1 MTGETIEIG
10 KTEKIRE
17 KIEETK
23 KEKEN
28 LATIQSSPVLLHH
41 PHLENNT
48 SEFIV
53 TPPPART
60 APLTTLIS

>member
-28 LATIQSSPVLLHH
+28 LAMVQSSTVLLHH
-41 PHLENNT
+41 PHLENKRP
-48 SEFIV
+48 S
-53 TPPPART
+53 
-60 APLTTLIS
+60 LL

>member
-1 MTGETIEIG
+1 MV
-10 KTEKIRE
+10 
-17 KIEETK
+17 
-23 KEKEN
+23 
-28 LATIQSSPVLLHH
+28 QSSPVLLHH